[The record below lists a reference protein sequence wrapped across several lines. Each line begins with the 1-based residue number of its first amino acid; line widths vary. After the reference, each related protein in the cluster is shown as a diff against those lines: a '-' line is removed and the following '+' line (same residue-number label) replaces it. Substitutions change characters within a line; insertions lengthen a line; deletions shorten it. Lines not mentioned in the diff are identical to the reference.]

1 MDRASD
7 PPPGNLVMW
16 RGLSKLA
23 DIILGFNIAMKM
35 TCG

>member
-1 MDRASD
+1 MNRALD
-7 PPPGNLVMW
+7 APPGNVVMW

-23 DIILGFNIAMKM
+23 DIKLGFNMAMKM